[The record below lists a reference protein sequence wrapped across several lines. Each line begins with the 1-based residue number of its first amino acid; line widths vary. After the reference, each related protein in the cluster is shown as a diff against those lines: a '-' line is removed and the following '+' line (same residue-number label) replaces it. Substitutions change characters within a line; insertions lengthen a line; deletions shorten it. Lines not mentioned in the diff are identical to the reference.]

1 MAHFNL
7 TAAPTFSKGATVGAY
22 RQRQWAGPPPVAGDA
37 PRAPLVSTA
46 TVEDTGFAAFLELEY
61 ETRYYIGAQVNGQ
74 WLWKSIT
81 TAPVPLGGGGVVG
94 EQKPVTIMAN
104 FASFTAQPQ
113 VRTENGLTTVRFE
126 GNAKST
132 KEVAA
137 STPIFTIPVGYRPL
151 RNTGFWGD
159 INGSDVLMQI
169 QASTGVVT
177 ALGVVPSGTVV
188 TIPEGVTWS
197 ISEAAGGGGG
207 GAGSGSGTV
216 RSVNQVL
223 PGETGDVE
231 IPSVLSTRKALG
243 AVTGNVTLNLAEGS
257 VFTGSTTG
265 AVALLKPTGF
275 AATGGRRYFEVE
287 LTGNHAITFPFLT
300 GWRYGGE
307 PPQDLSGSSS
317 VNNFMFFTD
326 DGVNFFGVGTEG
338 LPASVVKI
346 TGAINAGEVP
356 VANGS
361 GAYVGAPLPAGGGGA
376 STAAVEALIRELA
389 VQNGGN
395 DPLTI
400 SGTMALGKILV
411 GASPS
416 ALEVADL
423 ATLVHELSR
432 LAQSTISTT
441 GSTSL
446 EANHFYRV
454 TAIEP
459 TLVMPA
465 ETPVGEGAHIVIENA
480 SNVPAK
486 VKGRFTPGSAT
497 VTTILLGPGEVV
509 TYTSD
514 ASATLWR
521 PTAIYN
527 AATVDNAAAAGGFV
541 AQTCDL
547 PSTLGKPTAKT
558 LHICKIPVP
567 TAINVHELFVN
578 VYKTGTLTAAYVALY
593 SSEGTR
599 LCHTEDEHVAWE
611 TPGVK
616 AMKVGAAEAPVPGGP
631 GKFVWAV
638 VLCVGSVM
646 PELGAAGFMN
656 GLVELKE
663 LNANLSASN
672 VRNGEGRNTA
682 GEIAAY
688 SVLPLTFDPA
698 KNRGKATNLPLFW
711 IAAA

>member
-1 MAHFNL
+1 MPASFSL
-7 TAAPTFSKGATVGAY
+7 TVVPGATSVAVYPRKFWG
-22 RQRQWAGPPPVAGDA
+22 GPPPSAGDA
-37 PRAPLVSTA
+37 PHGTPVA
-46 TVEDTGFAAFLELEY
+46 TVAVDVHGYASLTGLEY
-61 ETRYYIGAQVNGQ
+61 EADYY
-74 WLWKSIT
+74 
-81 TAPVPLGGGGVVG
+81 
-94 EQKPVTIMAN
+94 
-104 FASFTAQPQ
+104 
-113 VRTENGLTTVRFE
+113 
-126 GNAKST
+126 
-132 KEVAA
+132 VAA
-137 STPIFTIPVGYRPL
+137 LVEGRYLWQKI
-151 RNTGFWGD
+151 
-159 INGSDVLMQI
+159 
-169 QASTGVVT
+169 STGPT
-177 ALGVVPSGTVV
+177 PAGT
-188 TIPEGVTWS
+188 
-197 ISEAAGGGGG
+197 GG
-207 GAGSGSGTV
+207 GAGTVTTVNANSPDGSGNV
-216 RSVNQVL
+216 QL
-223 PGETGDVE
+223 PGLSATGAL
-231 IPSVLSTRKALG
+231 PSTVVRGDIHTLG
-243 AVTGNVTLNLAEGS
+243 AMSGNVVLNLAQGH
-257 VFTGSTTG
+257 VFKGFATG
-265 AVALLKPTGF
+265 AVAITEIAGF
-275 AATGGRRYFEVE
+275 VAGARTYFEVE
-287 LTGNHAITFPFLT
+287 ITGNHAITFPFLKK
-300 GWRYGGE
+300 WRYGGE
-307 PPQDLSGSSS
+307 PPQDLSDENS
-317 VNNFMFFTD
+317 VNSFMFFTD
-326 DGVNFFGVGTEG
+326 DGVAFYGVGVEG
-338 LPASVVKI
+338 LPAAVVKV

-361 GAYVGAPLPAGGGGA
+361 GGYVGAPLPAGGSGA
-376 STAAVEALIRELA
+376 SVAAVEALIRELA
-389 VQNGGN
+389 VQNGSN

-400 SGTMALGKILV
+400 TGTMALGKILV

-416 ALEVADL
+416 ALEVGDL

-454 TAIEP
+454 TALEP

-527 AATVDNAAAAGGFV
+527 AAVADNTAGAGGFIV
-541 AQTCDL
+541 QTCDL

-567 TAINVHELFVN
+567 STINVHELFVN
-578 VYKTGTLTAAYVALY
+578 VYKPGTLTGAFVALY
-593 SSEGTR
+593 NEEGAR

-611 TPGVK
+611 TAGVK
-616 AMKVGAAEAPVPGGP
+616 AMKVGSSEAPVPGGP
-631 GKFVWAV
+631 GKFVWAA

-656 GLVELKE
+656 GLVELQQ
-663 LNANLSASN
+663 LNANLAATK

-688 SVLPLTFDPA
+688 TALPLTFDPA
-698 KNRGKATNLPLFW
+698 KNRGKSTNMPLLW
-711 IAAA
+711 VAAA

>member
-1 MAHFNL
+1 MPAPFNL
-7 TAAPTFSKGATVGAY
+7 TAPPGATSVSAY
-22 RQRQWAGPPPVAGDA
+22 PRKFWGGPPPIADEPPHGTPVATAAVDA
-37 PRAPLVSTA
+37 H
-46 TVEDTGFAAFLELEY
+46 GFASLTGLEY
-61 ETRYYIGAQVNGQ
+61 ETDYYVASLVEGHYRWQ
-74 WLWKSIT
+74 SIRT
-81 TAPVPLGGGGVVG
+81 TAAP
-94 EQKPVTIMAN
+94 A
-104 FASFTAQPQ
+104 
-113 VRTENGLTTVRFE
+113 
-126 GNAKST
+126 
-132 KEVAA
+132 
-137 STPIFTIPVGYRPL
+137 
-151 RNTGFWGD
+151 
-159 INGSDVLMQI
+159 
-169 QASTGVVT
+169 
-177 ALGVVPSGTVV
+177 
-188 TIPEGVTWS
+188 
-197 ISEAAGGGGG
+197 GGGG
-207 GAGSGSGTV
+207 GAGTVVSVNTNAPDGSGNV
-216 RSVNQVL
+216 QL
-223 PGETGDVE
+223 PGLSSTGGLPSTVVRGDIHSLGE
-231 IPSVLSTRKALG
+231 IAGNVVLSLAQGHVFKGFTSAAVAIT
-243 AVTGNVTLNLAEGS
+243 AVTGFVA
-257 VFTGSTTG
+257 G
-265 AVALLKPTGF
+265 ART
-275 AATGGRRYFEVE
+275 YFEVE
-287 LTGNHAITFPFLT
+287 ITGNNPITFPFMKR
-300 GWRYGGE
+300 WRYGGE
-307 PPQDLSGSSS
+307 PPQDLSDESS
-317 VNNFMFFTD
+317 VNSFMFFTD
-326 DGVNFFGVGTEG
+326 DGVAFYGVGTEG

-361 GAYVGAPLPAGGGGA
+361 GGYVGAPLPAGGGGT

-400 SGTMALGKILV
+400 SGAMALGKILV

-432 LAQSTISTT
+432 LAQSTISAT

-454 TAIEP
+454 TALEP

-527 AATVDNAAAAGGFV
+527 AATVDNTAGAGGFI

-567 TAINVHELFVN
+567 TTINVHELFVN
-578 VYKTGTLTAAYVALY
+578 IYKTGTLTGAYVALY
-593 SSEGTR
+593 NSEGAR

-646 PELGAAGFMN
+646 PELGAAGYMN
-656 GLVELKE
+656 GLAELKE

-688 SVLPLTFDPA
+688 SALPLTFDPA